1 MSVYFRDTIEVVDSR
16 GPHPTQTRDALI
28 RELSSEI
35 NDDRVLEAMR
45 RVPREAFVPE
55 DLRYA
60 AYENRPQPIGH
71 DQTISQPLM
80 VALMTQ
86 ALLLTG
92 DETVLEIGTGSG
104 YQAAILSLLA
114 RHVVTVERVAA
125 LAEEAEERLERLGY
139 ANIEVHAV
147 DELLGWPDGGPYDAI
162 AVTAAAPE
170 VPRPL
175 LNQLAMGGRLVI
187 PVGSR
192 DLQEL
197 VRIVKTPQGAQ
208 RHNLGPCRFVPLLGS
223 AAWPQRR

>member
-1 MSVYFRDTIEVVDSR
+1 
-16 GPHPTQTRDALI
+16 LI
-28 RELSSEI
+28 RELSADI
-35 NDDRVLEAMR
+35 TDKQVLDAMR

-92 DETVLEIGTGSG
+92 QENVLEVGTGSG

-114 RHVVTVERVAA
+114 RYVVTVERVAP
-125 LAEEAEERLERLGY
+125 LAEAAEQKLERLGY
-139 ANIEVHAV
+139 ANVEVHSAT
-147 DELLGWPDGGPYDAI
+147 DELGWPQGAPYDAI
-162 AVTAAAPE
+162 LVTAAAPE
-170 VPRPL
+170 VPLPL

-187 PVGSR
+187 PVGGR

-208 RHNLGPCRFVPLLGS
+208 RHNLGPCRFVPLLGA
-223 AAWPQRR
+223 AAWPGRR

>member
-1 MSVYFRDTIEVVDSR
+1 
-16 GPHPTQTRDALI
+16 
-28 RELSSEI
+28 
-35 NDDRVLEAMR
+35 MR

-80 VALMTQ
+80 VAIMTQ

-92 DETVLEIGTGSG
+92 DERVLEVGTGSG

-114 RHVVTVERVAA
+114 NDVVTVERVAP
-125 LAEEAEERLERLGY
+125 LAREAEERLERLGY
-139 ANIEVHAV
+139 ANVEVQAV
-147 DELLGWPDGGPYDAI
+147 TEELGWLAGAPYDAI
-162 AVTAAAPE
+162 LVTAAAPE
-170 VPRPL
+170 VPLAL
-175 LNQLAMGGRLVI
+175 LNELAMGGRLVI

-197 VRIVKTPQGAQ
+197 VRITKTPQGAQ
-208 RHNLGPCRFVPLLGS
+208 RHNLGPCRFVPLLGA
-223 AAWPQRR
+223 AAWPGRR

>member
-1 MSVYFRDTIEVVDSR
+1 MDNKRPEL
-16 GPHPTQTRDALI
+16 TRTREDLI
-28 RELSSEI
+28 RELSADI
-35 NDDRVLEAMR
+35 TDKRVLDAMR

-92 DETVLEIGTGSG
+92 EENVLEVGTGSG
-104 YQAAILSLLA
+104 YQAAVLSLLA
-114 RHVVTVERVAA
+114 RYVVTVERVVP
-125 LAEEAEERLERLGY
+125 LAEAAEQKLERLGY
-139 ANIEVHAV
+139 ANVEVHSV
-147 DELLGWPDGGPYDAI
+147 TDELGWPQGAPYDAI
-162 AVTAAAPE
+162 LVTAAAPE
-170 VPRPL
+170 VPLPL

-208 RHNLGPCRFVPLLGS
+208 RHNLGPCRFVPLLGA
-223 AAWPQRR
+223 AAWPGRR

>member
-1 MSVYFRDTIEVVDSR
+1 MEERL
-16 GPHPTQTRDALI
+16 HPTRTREELI
-28 RELSSEI
+28 RELAADI
-35 NDDRVLEAMR
+35 TDQRVLDAIR

-71 DQTISQPLM
+71 EQTISQPLM

-86 ALLLTG
+86 ALQLTG
-92 DETVLEIGTGSG
+92 DERVLEVGTGSG

-114 RHVVTVERVAA
+114 RHVVTVERVPD
-125 LAEEAEERLERLGY
+125 LAQSAEERLRHLGY
-139 ANIEVHAV
+139 ANVEVHEAG
-147 DELLGWPDGGPYDAI
+147 EQLGWPEGGPYDAI
-162 AVTAAAPE
+162 IVTAAAPE
-170 VPRPL
+170 IPLPL

-197 VRIVKTPQGAQ
+197 VRITKTPQGAQ
-208 RHNLGPCRFVPLLGS
+208 RHNLGPCRFVPLLGP
-223 AAWPQRR
+223 AAWPGRRQGGA